1 MRMKVTYN
9 YNIQCCLTAA
19 AKAFALFG
27 FAIPPA
33 SAQPSGITS
42 IIRWSVGTSDNFR
55 SATQYRNSA
64 WAIQQRPAGSDYLTV
79 QLGDRQATPR
89 VLFVMRRS
97 DMYIPGFI
105 IDGTT
110 YLVSDADASPLSN
123 VHQLGF
129 SSEYAT
135 LFQRGNVESLSR
147 LLLSL
152 ASWNVAIDNAISQGR
167 PYNFTLSDE
176 ELIRN
181 WGTPQ
186 RLEAAHKPR
195 PNRGT
200 IP

>member
-1 MRMKVTYN
+1 MKVTYN
-9 YNIQCCLTAA
+9 YNIQCCPTAA

-33 SAQPSGITS
+33 SAQPSSITS
-42 IIRWSVGTSDNFR
+42 IIRWPVGTSDNFN

-64 WAIQQRPAGSDYLTV
+64 WAIHQCPAGSDYLTV
-79 QLGDRQATPR
+79 RLGDRQATPR

-97 DMYIPGFI
+97 DMYVLGFI

-110 YLVSDADASPLSN
+110 YLVSDADASPFN
-123 VHQLGF
+123 NAHQLGF
-129 SSEYAT
+129 SSKYAT
-135 LFQRGNVESLSR
+135 LLQRGNVESLSR

>member
-27 FAIPPA
+27 FDIPPA

-42 IIRWSVGTSDNFR
+42 IIRWPVGTSDNLR

-79 QLGDRQATPR
+79 QLGDRQAT
-89 VLFVMRRS
+89 FTRS
-97 DMYIPGFI
+97 
-105 IDGTT
+105 
-110 YLVSDADASPLSN
+110 AA
-123 VHQLGF
+123 
-129 SSEYAT
+129 
-135 LFQRGNVESLSR
+135 R
-147 LLLSL
+147 LLPLGAL
-152 ASWNVAIDNAISQGR
+152 TLGEATRFEPAIGTAIDHAISQGR

-195 PNRGT
+195 PNLGT

>member
-9 YNIQCCLTAA
+9 YNIQCCPTAA

-33 SAQPSGITS
+33 SAQPSSITS
-42 IIRWSVGTSDNFR
+42 IIRWPVGTSDNFN

-64 WAIQQRPAGSDYLTV
+64 WAIHQCPAGSDYLTV
-79 QLGDRQATPR
+79 RLGDRQATPR

-97 DMYIPGFI
+97 DMYVLGFI

-110 YLVSDADASPLSN
+110 YLVSDADASPFN
-123 VHQLGF
+123 NAHQLGF
-129 SSEYAT
+129 SSKYAT
-135 LFQRGNVESLSR
+135 LLQRGNVESLSR

>member
-33 SAQPSGITS
+33 STQPSGIAS
-42 IIRWSVGTSDNFR
+42 IIRWSVGTSDNFS

-64 WAIQQRPAGSDYLTV
+64 RAIQQRPA
-79 QLGDRQATPR
+79 TPR
-89 VLFVMRRS
+89 VSFVMRRS
-97 DMYIPGFI
+97 DMYVLGFI

-110 YLVSDADASPLSN
+110 YLVSDADASPFNN

-135 LFQRGNVESLSR
+135 LLQRGNVESLSR
-147 LLLSL
+147 LPLSL
-152 ASWNVAIDNAISQGR
+152 ASWNVVIDHAISQGR

-181 WGTPQ
+181 CGTPQ
-186 RLEAAHKPR
+186 RLEAAHKPS

>member
-1 MRMKVTYN
+1 MKVTYN
-9 YNIQCCLTAA
+9 YNIQCYLTAA
-19 AKAFALFG
+19 AKAFALFV

-33 SAQPSGITS
+33 SAQPSGIAS
-42 IIRWSVGTSDNFR
+42 IIRWPVGTSDNFR

-64 WAIQQRPAGSDYLTV
+64 WAIQQCP
-79 QLGDRQATPR
+79 ATPR
-89 VLFVMRRS
+89 VSFVMHRS
-97 DMYIPGFI
+97 DTYVLGFI

-110 YLVSDADASPLSN
+110 YLVSDADASPFSN

-147 LLLSL
+147 LPLSL
-152 ASWNVAIDNAISQGR
+152 ASWNVVIDHAISQGR
-167 PYNFTLSDE
+167 PYN
-176 ELIRN
+176 

-186 RLEAAHKPR
+186 HLEAAHKPR

>member
-1 MRMKVTYN
+1 
-9 YNIQCCLTAA
+9 
-19 AKAFALFG
+19 
-27 FAIPPA
+27 
-33 SAQPSGITS
+33 
-42 IIRWSVGTSDNFR
+42 
-55 SATQYRNSA
+55 
-64 WAIQQRPAGSDYLTV
+64 
-79 QLGDRQATPR
+79 
-89 VLFVMRRS
+89 MRRS
-97 DMYIPGFI
+97 DMYVLGFI

-110 YLVSDADASPLSN
+110 YLVSDADASPFNN

-135 LFQRGNVESLSR
+135 LLQRGNVESLSR
-147 LLLSL
+147 LPLSL
-152 ASWNVAIDNAISQGR
+152 ASWNVVIDHAISQGR

-186 RLEAAHKPR
+186 QLEAAHKPS

>member
-9 YNIQCCLTAA
+9 YNIQCCLTAT
-19 AKAFALFG
+19 AKAFALFL

-42 IIRWSVGTSDNFR
+42 IIRWPVGTSDNFS
-55 SATQYRNSA
+55 SATRYRNSA
-64 WAIQQRPAGSDYLTV
+64 WAVQQHLAGSDYLTV
-79 QLGDRQATPR
+79 QLGDRQAT
-89 VLFVMRRS
+89 FTRS
-97 DMYIPGFI
+97 
-105 IDGTT
+105 
-110 YLVSDADASPLSN
+110 AA
-123 VHQLGF
+123 
-129 SSEYAT
+129 
-135 LFQRGNVESLSR
+135 R
-147 LLLSL
+147 LLLL
-152 ASWNVAIDNAISQGR
+152 GALMLGEATHFEPAIGTAIDHAISQGR

-186 RLEAAHKPR
+186 RLETAHKPR

>member
-19 AKAFALFG
+19 AKAFALSL

-42 IIRWSVGTSDNFR
+42 IIRWPVGTSDNFN

-64 WAIQQRPAGSDYLTV
+64 WVIQQRPA
-79 QLGDRQATPR
+79 TPR
-89 VLFVMRRS
+89 VSFVMRRS
-97 DMYIPGFI
+97 DMYVLGFI

-135 LFQRGNVESLSR
+135 LIQRGNVESLSR
-147 LLLSL
+147 LPLSL
-152 ASWNVAIDNAISQGR
+152 ASWNVAIDRAISQGR

-186 RLEAAHKPR
+186 RLEAAHKPG